1 MPLRAQALEAQP
13 VPARQPSL
21 RLRVANG
28 RKESDRRGRPVAIS
42 HAPLAEKRRAPH
54 HPREH
59 TGDRGSASYIR
70 PMIDRRVQI
79 LSEGAGKADI
89 ATVSGL
95 RDRPFLVLLGEPGI
109 GKTTVLEAEAGAEG
123 TPVIKVR
130 ELINETVVPG
140 PGSLYLD
147 ALDEYRV
154 GATDLD
160 KVHLLA
166 KSIMATGATRWRL
179 TCRSEDWQKGADI
192 AAVERAAG
200 GATITIAQIL
210 PLDLFEAI
218 AVLDELG
225 EANPEAFVD
234 RAQAMGATGLLESP
248 LSIRLLREA
257 IGRGGAWPMTRFALF
272 HQATVSLAHEE
283 NIVHRLD
290 RSRAS
295 ASDILEA
302 AERACLFLLVTGSRY
317 LWRSG
322 ALPPSGDTR
331 AYLSADDLQIGRSL
345 VDEMLD
351 SALFRGEGEEF
362 EPIHRTVAEFLG
374 GRALARAVVGDANRA
389 ALPLGR
395 ARALING
402 PDGRA
407 PTDLRGLYGWF
418 AAHLAAIGQNGLA
431 RELAETDA
439 VSVLVYGDAAAFD
452 AETKRAI
459 LANLDRDDPYFRASE
474 VGATAV
480 GGLACEELAGDFAKA
495 LEHGDGTHRMMTVY
509 EVLTA
514 GNPVMSLRP
523 LLRSI
528 ALDPARPEWQRTRAM
543 SAWLNGQEDMTAA
556 RRELF
561 DALAEEPLSAPRESM
576 RAELLGGLP
585 PDDVAVD
592 DIVSVVR
599 DFAAAPDDSTVM
611 RLYGLQQS
619 LVANPRPDLF
629 DVPHGWLPDESTRR
643 HSIDIEHLIDHALA
657 AAIRSAPDL
666 DGARLWLWLSHARED
681 RWSNLGDQSRPAV
694 QEWLTARPGRD
705 VELFEAVLATDDP
718 TEGPWMIGTYYIMVA
733 GSPGAAILD
742 RLVEQARAAKSAER
756 KRLLE
761 IAVNIARRYDV
772 GMRSYWG
779 LHAFLEALPRGNKRL
794 LKFLTIAEIEG
805 WRRRDQ
811 KRARKH
817 QRAAT
822 EGRESENRTLRRF
835 IPEISQAKRT
845 HPLDWAAQIY
855 FHPRTKEAEGQAR
868 IERLAGAVDSDVL
881 DAILSGWRLLAT
893 SDHPDHAPSKLGAF
907 EATGQRYFSE
917 HGAIAGL
924 DRLRSEAVA
933 FDTIALPL
941 SLAIVV
947 LRSGWIAH
955 ADSVQNEL
963 ENWAWERLNADPA
976 QGGAML
982 VELWEATLAA
992 GASSSNLWQ
1001 DAGDD
1006 RGGEAARQAILTM
1019 LERHPAMLPSV
1030 LRTLITAGARL
1041 VDRPTMAD
1049 LAAAA
1054 LASPAVQGKQR
1065 TIWAVVAFV
1074 TDPLRQGSQLNGHL
1088 DEDLHDLFG
1097 EHFHDGVINAF
1108 APGTDVEQ
1116 AMIAGTM
1123 FEMLAPLAEPYVD
1136 RRRGA
1141 VTKAHR
1147 LSDAANAALK
1157 RLGASSADAATDALV
1172 SLLSKIAAFPK
1183 WEASLRHEA
1192 AQQARA
1198 RRDREFVPPSAAAVA
1213 GTLAGQAP
1221 VNAADLRAILVDEL
1235 RRFGR
1240 ELRTGVSSNWRD
1252 YWNTNSAGKATE
1264 PKIENIG
1271 RDITLGRLQERLAKY
1286 QVAVAAPE
1294 AGQRED
1300 TRVDM
1305 LIATGA
1311 GRTLPIEAKRHYHKD
1326 LWTAASV
1333 QLQGYAGTDKAEG
1346 LGILLVFWFGDV
1358 EAVPKRDDGE
1368 SPNSAAELEALL
1380 VGDLR
1385 SDLAERTD
1393 IIVLDVSAP
1402 ERASSVSVKPA
1413 RKTAVKAT
1421 ESAGNADVD
1430 ATPATVED

>member
-1 MPLRAQALEAQP
+1 MK
-13 VPARQPSL
+13 RQITPEEL
-21 RLRVANG
+21 
-28 RKESDRRGRPVAIS
+28 
-42 HAPLAEKRRAPH
+42 
-54 HPREH
+54 
-59 TGDRGSASYIR
+59 TGDRGLASYIR
-70 PMIDRRVQI
+70 PMIDRRVQV
-79 LSEGAGKADI
+79 LNGDAGKTGI
-89 ATVSGL
+89 ETVSSL

-123 TPVIKVR
+123 APVIKVR

-140 PGSLYLD
+140 PGPLFLD

-160 KVHLLA
+160 KAHLLA
-166 KSIMATGATRWRL
+166 KSIRSTGASRWRL

-192 AAVERAAG
+192 EAVKRATR
-200 GATITIAQIL
+200 GAPITIAQIL

-218 AVLDELG
+218 AVLAELG

-257 IGRGGAWPMTRFALF
+257 IGRGGAWPTTRFALF
-272 HQATVSLAHEE
+272 DQATVSLAHED
-283 NIVHRLD
+283 NMVHRLD
-290 RSRAS
+290 RSRAR
-295 ASDILEA
+295 ASDILKA
-302 AERACLFLLVTGSRY
+302 AERACLFLLVTGGRY

-322 ALPPSGDTR
+322 ALPPSGDAR
-331 AYLSADDLQIGRSL
+331 AYLSADDLEVGRPI
-345 VDEMLD
+345 VDDMLD

-374 GRALARAVVGDANRA
+374 GRALARAVIGDANRA

-402 PDGRA
+402 HDGRA

-452 AETKRAI
+452 VDTKRAI

-514 GNPVMSLRP
+514 GNPVLSLRP

-528 ALDPARPEWQRTRAM
+528 TLDPARPEWQRTRAM
-543 SAWLNGQEDMTAA
+543 SAWLNGQEDMAAA

-585 PDDVAVD
+585 PDGVAVD

-619 LVANPRPDLF
+619 LVANARPDLF
-629 DVPHGWLPDESTRR
+629 DAPHGWLPDESTRR
-643 HSIDIEHLIDHALA
+643 HSIDIEHLIDYALA
-657 AAIRSAPDL
+657 AAIRSTSDL
-666 DGARLWLWLSHARED
+666 DGARLWQWLSHARED

-694 QEWLTARPGRD
+694 QEWLTAKPGRD
-705 VELFEAVLATDDP
+705 VELFEAVLATDVP
-718 TEGPWMIGTYYIMVA
+718 TEGPWMIGNYYFIAA
-733 GSPGAAILD
+733 GAPGAAILD
-742 RLVEQARAAKSAER
+742 RLVERAQSAKGAER

-772 GMRSYWG
+772 GIQSYWN
-779 LHAFLEALPRGNKRL
+779 LHAFLEGLPRGNKRL
-794 LKFLTIAEIEG
+794 LKALTLAEIEG

-822 EGRESENRTLRRF
+822 KERDRNNRTLRRF

-855 FHPRTKEAEGQAR
+855 FHPRSKEAEGQAR
-868 IERLAGAVDSDVL
+868 IERLAAATDSDVL

-893 SDHPDHAPSKLGAF
+893 SDYPDHDPGKLGAF

-924 DRLRSEAVA
+924 DRLRSEAAPV
-933 FDTIALPL
+933 DLTTLPL

-955 ADSVQNEL
+955 PDGVQKEL
-963 ENWAWERLNADPA
+963 ESWAWERLNTDPA
-976 QGGAML
+976 QGAAML
-982 VELWEATLAA
+982 VALWEATLAA

-1001 DAGDD
+1001 DAGDE
-1006 RGGEAARQAILTM
+1006 RGGEAARLAILTM
-1019 LERHPAMLPSV
+1019 LKRQPAMLPSV

-1041 VDRPTMAD
+1041 VDRPTIAN

-1054 LASPAVQGKQR
+1054 LANPAVQGKQR
-1065 TIWAVVAFV
+1065 AIWAVVAFAM
-1074 TDPLRQGSQLNGHL
+1074 DPVGQQNQLEGHA
-1088 DEDLHDLFG
+1088 DEDLHELFE
-1097 EHFHDGVINAF
+1097 EHFHGGMINAF
-1108 APGTDVEQ
+1108 APGTDAEQ
-1116 AMIAGTM
+1116 AMIARTM
-1123 FEMLAPLAEPYVD
+1123 FEMLAPLAEPYVE
-1136 RRRGA
+1136 RRRGP

-1157 RLGASSADAATDALV
+1157 RLGASSASAATDALAG
-1172 SLLSKIAAFPK
+1172 LLSKVAAFPK

-1198 RRDREFVPPSAAAVA
+1198 RRDREFVPPGASAVA
-1213 GTLAGQAP
+1213 GALAGRAP
-1221 VNAADLRAILVDEL
+1221 INAADLRAILVDEL

-1252 YWNTNSAGKATE
+1252 YWNTDSSGKATE

-1271 RDITLGRLQERLAKY
+1271 RDITLGRLQERLTKY
-1286 QVAVAAPE
+1286 QIAVAAPE
-1294 AGQRED
+1294 AQQRDD

-1326 LWTAASV
+1326 LWSAASV
-1333 QLQGYAGTDKAEG
+1333 QLQGYTGTDKAEG
-1346 LGILLVFWFGDV
+1346 LGILFVFWFGDI
-1358 EAVPKRDDGE
+1358 EATPKRDDGE
-1368 SPNSAAELEALL
+1368 SPNSAAELETLL
-1380 VGDLR
+1380 VGDLP
-1385 SDLAERTD
+1385 SDLAECTD

-1402 ERASSVSVKPA
+1402 ERANSVSAKPA
-1413 RKTAVKAT
+1413 RKAAKKAAK
-1421 ESAGNADVD
+1421 SVGNADKNS
-1430 ATPATVED
+1430 TPATVED